1 MKILSFVDGSI
12 YAESVCSM
20 TAWAAKRMAAD
31 VDVYHILG
39 RRDAGTDQ
47 ANLSGNIGLGAR
59 SALLEELAELDAQKA
74 KLAHKH
80 GRAILED
87 AVAIIMKNHDG
98 AVQSYMRHGDVL
110 ETLKKFEAEAD
121 LLIIG
126 KRGEAADFAKL
137 HLGSNVERV
146 ARSTTKSLLISSR
159 AFWPVEKFVIAF
171 DGSHQSQMVV
181 DKVAR
186 SKLLVGL
193 DCHIVF
199 AGAASGAMTQK
210 LADAVTMLEVAGYKT
225 TQEIINDEPED
236 ALPKVIEQGGYK
248 LLVMGAYGHSRIRAM
263 IIGSTTSEMI
273 RSCKV
278 PVLMVR

>member
-20 TAWAAKRMAAD
+20 TAWAAKRMEAD
-31 VDVYHILG
+31 VDVYHVLG
-39 RRDAGTDQ
+39 RHDAGADQ
-47 ANLSGNIGLGAR
+47 ANLSGSIGLGAR
-59 SALLEELAELDAQKA
+59 TALLEELAELDAQKA

-87 AVAIIMKNHDG
+87 AVSIIKKDHNGD
-98 AVQSYMRHGDVL
+98 VQSYMRHGDVL
-110 ETLKKFEAEAD
+110 ETVKKFESEAD

-146 ARSTTKSLLISSR
+146 ARSTTKSLLIASR
-159 AFWPVEKFVIAF
+159 AFWPVNKFVIAF
-171 DGSHQSQMVV
+171 DGSRQSQMVV
-181 DKVAR
+181 DQVAQ

-199 AGAASGAMTQK
+199 AGSADDAMGKK
-210 LADAVTMLEVAGYKT
+210 LDQAVSVLEAAGYKT
-225 TQEIINDEPED
+225 TRDIIDGEPED
-236 ALPKVIEQGGYK
+236 VLPKVVEQGGYK
-248 LLVMGAYGHSRIRAM
+248 LLIMGAYGHSRIRAM
-263 IIGSTTSEMI
+263 IIGSTTSAMI